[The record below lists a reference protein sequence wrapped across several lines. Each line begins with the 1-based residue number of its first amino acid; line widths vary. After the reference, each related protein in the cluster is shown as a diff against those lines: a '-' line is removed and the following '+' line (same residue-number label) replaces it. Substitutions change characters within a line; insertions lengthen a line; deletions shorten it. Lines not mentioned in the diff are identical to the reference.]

1 VLWMATKGTKW
12 FLRRSVDLIP
22 YMLFMAAREAL
33 VQPREWAGAGVPDCA
48 PVRYAIA
55 GRSDRPSGGTGG
67 RPPGRQLPPVR
78 DTQAAISQTAEPV
91 AE

>member
-1 VLWMATKGTKW
+1 MATKGTRW

-33 VQPREWAGAGVPDCA
+33 VEQREWPVVAVPASAGPAGSGGACQPPDVKGA
-48 PVRYAIA
+48 PVA
-55 GRSDRPSGGTGG
+55 GDA
-67 RPPGRQLPPVR
+67 
-78 DTQAAISQTAEPV
+78 QAAEPV

>member
-1 VLWMATKGTKW
+1 MATKGTRW

-33 VQPREWAGAGVPDCA
+33 VEPSEWPVTPMLPSTA
-48 PVRYAIA
+48 P
-55 GRSDRPSGGTGG
+55 GTGLANTG
-67 RPPGRQLPPVR
+67 LASTGLANTGPGGPRPDVKGAPLAG
-78 DTQAAISQTAEPV
+78 DAQTAEPV

>member
-1 VLWMATKGTKW
+1 MATKGTKW

-33 VQPREWAGAGVPDCA
+33 VEPREWPAVAGPAGAGHRAGGPRSCTA
-48 PVRYAIA
+48 PVSR
-55 GRSDRPSGGTGG
+55 GS
-67 RPPGRQLPPVR
+67 
-78 DTQAAISQTAEPV
+78 QAAEPV

>member
-1 VLWMATKGTKW
+1 MATKGTRW

-33 VQPREWAGAGVPDCA
+33 TAPREWPAPLGPAGPSPAWPPPDVKGAPLAGDA
-48 PVRYAIA
+48 
-55 GRSDRPSGGTGG
+55 
-67 RPPGRQLPPVR
+67 
-78 DTQAAISQTAEPV
+78 QAAEPV